1 MNVRGGGGGNVK
13 IISTIKPVSSQ
24 LELIRDCRYSQ
35 DFCPPRSAGQLS
47 GRPWSCPLLIEV
59 KMLVINTAASI
70 NNNNQNNH

>member
-1 MNVRGGGGGNVK
+1 MIVMNVRGGGGGNVK

-47 GRPWSCPLLIEV
+47 GRGPAHC
-59 KMLVINTAASI
+59 
-70 NNNNQNNH
+70 